1 MTRILFSLA
10 ALCLFTASTV
20 TADDSSDSSKGLCA
34 GDNISMFLVT
44 KVAGAE
50 DDGVEAGAT
59 TCYRCKYGQRPMVMV
74 FTRSTDGAVAKFV
87 KELDS
92 TVAKHADDQLKG
104 LVTLIGGESEDLTS
118 QAKAIADKTD
128 AKHVPIVVAKDTD
141 NGPASYKL
149 DDQTAVTVVL
159 VNHSQVV
166 ARHDFAADKI
176 DSAAVMTQV
185 NEMLN

>member
-10 ALCLFTASTV
+10 ALCLFTATTV
-20 TADDSSDSSKGLCA
+20 TADDASKGLCA

-50 DDGVEAGAT
+50 DDGVETGAT

-74 FTRSTDGAVAKFV
+74 FTRSTDGEVANFV
-87 KELDS
+87 KKLDS
-92 TVAKHADDQLKG
+92 TVAKHSDDQLKG
-104 LVTLIGGESEDLTS
+104 LVTLIGGESSQLTD
-118 QAKAIADKTD
+118 QAKEIAGKVD

-149 DDQTAVTVVL
+149 DDKTAVTVVL

-166 ARHDFAADKI
+166 ARHDFSADNI
-176 DSAAVMTQV
+176 DEAAVMNQV
-185 NEMLN
+185 GEMLN

>member
-1 MTRILFSLA
+1 MTRFLFSLA
-10 ALCLFTASTV
+10 ALCLFTATTV
-20 TADDSSDSSKGLCA
+20 SADETSKGLCA

-50 DDGVEAGAT
+50 DDGVETGAT

-74 FTRSTDGAVAKFV
+74 FTRSTDGKVAEFV

-92 TVAKHADDQLKG
+92 TVAKHSDDQLKG
-104 LVTLIGGESEDLTS
+104 LVTLIGGESDKLTG
-118 QAKAIADKTD
+118 QAKEIAGKVA

-149 DDQTAVTVVL
+149 DDSTAVTVVL

-166 ARHDFAADKI
+166 ARHDFAADAI